1 MARVKSEMSPADL
14 RSALDGIGAQIVNP
28 PNALGWVGIDLP
40 AAEGERAA
48 LDGEMQLMTG
58 LKLLQGTDAFE
69 SAEPDYV
76 LTRAGEPTD
85 EGYANGW
92 LWGLRNTGQNGGRA
106 GIDIGAAKAWEVTTG
121 STDVLVAVIDTGIRH
136 THQELRYQMWVNPD
150 EIAGNGID
158 DDGDGYIDNVHGIDV
173 INNDGDPMDDHGHGT
188 HCAGTIGASANDGYA
203 HVGVAWQV
211 RLMACKFL
219 SAQGSGY
226 TSGAVTCI
234 DFAVSKGAKVLS
246 NSWGGG
252 GFSQSLY
259 DAIQRAQDSGVLFIA
274 AAGNSGLD
282 TDNSPS
288 YPSAYDLDNII
299 AVAAIDRA
307 GSLASWSNYGKTT
320 VDLGAPGVDIFS
332 TVADSDDSYAYY
344 SGTSMATPHVAGVM
358 ALLLAHDSSL
368 STTQAKA
375 RLLNTSVFLDSL
387 RGRTVSGGLANAGNA
402 LDGSDDGSLELTLSV
417 SEDPLRGG
425 RTAAVFANVTDVTPV
440 TGATVTG
447 NAGGISLSFAD
458 DGVAPDATVN
468 DGVYTAALVV
478 TDDDSITE
486 LTLTAEASAAGKDSA
501 SASLT
506 VAVVHPPA
514 NDDFDESAGLSGRRA
529 SLNGFTNVAATAEDG
544 EPRHYWRK
552 AQKSVWF
559 TWTAPRSGRG
569 DITLRGSD
577 FDTVMAVYRGNT
589 LDGLRRVARDD
600 DSGGRLTSRVRFN
613 VRRGR
618 TYHIAV
624 DGWRG
629 AEGQIEGRL
638 IVKKRKP
645 FRRGRKSRWWQW
657 R

>member
-1 MARVKSEMSPADL
+1 
-14 RSALDGIGAQIVNP
+14 
-28 PNALGWVGIDLP
+28 
-40 AAEGERAA
+40 
-48 LDGEMQLMTG
+48 
-58 LKLLQGTDAFE
+58 
-69 SAEPDYV
+69 
-76 LTRAGEPTD
+76 
-85 EGYANGW
+85 
-92 LWGLRNTGQNGGRA
+92 
-106 GIDIGAAKAWEVTTG
+106 
-121 STDVLVAVIDTGIRH
+121 
-136 THQELRYQMWVNPD
+136 
-150 EIAGNGID
+150 
-158 DDGDGYIDNVHGIDV
+158 
-173 INNDGDPMDDHGHGT
+173 MDDHGHGT

-211 RLMACKFL
+211 RLMGCKFL

-259 DAIQRAQDSGVLFIA
+259 DAIKRAEDAGVLFIA

-299 AVAAIDRA
+299 AVAAIDRT
-307 GSLASWSNYGKTT
+307 GGLASWSNYGKTT

-332 TVADSDDSYAYY
+332 TVADSDESYAYY

-368 STTQAKA
+368 SATQAKA

-402 LDGSDDGSLELTLSV
+402 LDGADDGSLELTLSV

-425 RTAAVFANVTDVTPV
+425 RTAAMFASVTDVTPV

-447 NAGGISLSFAD
+447 SAGGISLTFAD

-468 DGVYTAALVV
+468 DGVYTGALVV
-478 TDDDSITE
+478 TDDASVTD
-486 LTLTAEASAAGKDSA
+486 LTLIAEASAAGKDSA
-501 SASLT
+501 SASLS
-506 VAVVHPPA
+506 VAVVHPPE

-529 SLNGFTNVAATAEDG
+529 SLAGFTNVAATAEGG

-552 AQKSVWF
+552 AEKSVWF

-589 LDGLRRVARDD
+589 LDSLRRVARDD

-613 VRRGR
+613 VRRGQ

-629 AEGQIEGRL
+629 AEGNIEGRL
-638 IVKKRKP
+638 VVKKRKP
-645 FRRGRKSRWWQW
+645 FRRNSNQRWWEW